1 MSGMNSTNNFYDPGK
16 DSRKYLTRY
25 FSHTSWCQVPVVIFT
40 NLHYTAFEKTQMP
53 QDWTQQSHKEGL
65 TRNVTDI

>member
-16 DSRKYLTRY
+16 DSQKYLARY
-25 FSHTSWCQVPVVIFT
+25 FSHNSWRYVPVVKFT
-40 NLHYTAFEKTQMP
+40 KPHYTAFEKTQVP
-53 QDWTQQSHKEGL
+53 QDWTQQSHTKGL